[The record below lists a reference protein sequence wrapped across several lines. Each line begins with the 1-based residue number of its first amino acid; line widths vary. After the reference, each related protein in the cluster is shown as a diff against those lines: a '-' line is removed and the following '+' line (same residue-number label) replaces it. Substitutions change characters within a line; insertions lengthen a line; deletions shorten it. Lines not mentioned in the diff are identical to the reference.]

1 MVNQMSQDVCQ
12 TCGAS
17 INTAW
22 SYCLTCRTKIEA
34 AQSDLTDSSVN
45 KTVNF
50 TNVSWAPDGH
60 QIVFSSQPV
69 GSNSLTPGGNI
80 YVMDADGQNLRQ
92 LTQHLASGWAPSWSP
107 DGRQI
112 AFTSDQ
118 DGSPAIYVMGTQ
130 GHDIRRLSDPTA
142 LDSDPAWSPD
152 SKRIAFTRDRVGHM
166 DLFAMD
172 KDGKN
177 VSRLTE
183 SPSKDCQPAWSPDGT
198 QISFASGTG
207 FNINICI
214 TDPSGDV
221 RPLTDISGA
230 SNYPSWSP
238 DGKEITFVGDHL
250 GDIGPAIYVMNSDGT
265 NVRQLKDCLGII
277 KDGYPNWSPD
287 GHHIA
292 FVSNRSGKSNIFTM
306 DTDGGNVQQ
315 ITGQ

>member
-1 MVNQMSQDVCQ
+1 MLNKTSQEVCQ

-22 SYCLTCRTKIEA
+22 SYCLACRSKIEVS
-34 AQSDLTDSSVN
+34 QSDLTDFAITEAVS
-45 KTVNF
+45 F
-50 TNVSWAPDGH
+50 TKLTWAPDGL
-60 QIVFSSQPV
+60 QIAFSSQLA
-69 GSNSLTPGGNI
+69 GTNALIPGGNI
-80 YVMDADGQNLRQ
+80 YVMDADGQNLQQ
-92 LTQHLASGWAPSWSP
+92 LSHHLASSWAPSWSP
-107 DGRQI
+107 DGSQI

-118 DGSPAIYVMGTQ
+118 DGSPAIYVMSTQ
-130 GHDIRRLSDPTA
+130 GNDIRRLSDPTA

-152 SKRIAFTRDRVGHM
+152 SKRIAFTRDRDGHM

-172 KDGKN
+172 KDGTN

-183 SPSKDCQPAWSPDGT
+183 SPSKDYQPAWSPDGT

-214 TDPSGDV
+214 TDSSGNV
-221 RPLTDISGA
+221 RPLTDISGT

-238 DGKEITFVGDHL
+238 DGTKITFVGDHL

-287 GHHIA
+287 GHRIA